1 MPVVY
6 GEFET
11 FQSVLSVSGAVELAT
26 NVYETQ
32 GAEKV
37 YGMDIRAKNLES
49 RGMALALVT
58 PRIAERLRR
67 DGVIR

>member
-1 MPVVY
+1 VVY

-11 FQSVLSVSGAVELAT
+11 FESVLSVSGVVELAT
-26 NVYETQ
+26 NVYETR

-37 YGMDIRAKNLES
+37 YGMDVRAKNLES